1 MGKLEF
7 FFFNDL
13 LIDKM
18 MINYKNTL
26 IILMLITSLFGKEI
40 LAQETQAISVIVNDE
55 VISRYDVNQRVRLIL
70 VTSGIPPTE
79 ENLKRIETQSVK
91 ALINERIQLQEAS
104 KLEVPES
111 QEEIQLMLDRIARGN
126 QTTSEGIIENIT
138 SQGVKVD
145 TLINQIKSEL
155 LWNKIVRGRF
165 GSYIN
170 ISDDE
175 INIVYNRT
183 IESIN
188 KIQYDISEIFIGF
201 EDEREEK
208 ESKELADKLVEQL
221 KNDIAFEPVAQ
232 QFSQA
237 PSSGQGGRIG
247 WVSEGQ
253 LDQEIITGIE
263 NLLSSSISKPIKT
276 VNGYYIIKVNG
287 ISEEGGKNPMKNQYN
302 LTSVTFSKEDKD
314 SANDFSENFVSCKR
328 LESLLENYNEKEIN
342 VIGDRLLQE
351 LPTELHDE
359 LLKKDAGDTLS
370 PRLSEETIDIIL
382 ICDRKDDIGV
392 QVNKNTIEDNIYSQ
406 KLGMMSRR
414 HLRDLRRD
422 AVIEYR

>member
-1 MGKLEF
+1 
-7 FFFNDL
+7 
-13 LIDKM
+13 M

-145 TLINQIKSEL
+145 TLISQIKSEL

-221 KNDIAFEPVAQ
+221 KNGIAFEPVAQ

-287 ISEEGGKNPMKNQYN
+287 RSEEGGKNPMKNQYN

>member
-1 MGKLEF
+1 
-7 FFFNDL
+7 
-13 LIDKM
+13 M

-145 TLINQIKSEL
+145 TLISQIKSEL

-188 KIQYDISEIFIGF
+188 KIQYDVSEIFIGF

-351 LPTELHDE
+351 LPAELHDE

>member
-1 MGKLEF
+1 M
-7 FFFNDL
+7 
-13 LIDKM
+13 
-18 MINYKNTL
+18 
-26 IILMLITSLFGKEI
+26 
-40 LAQETQAISVIVNDE
+40 
-55 VISRYDVNQRVRLIL
+55 
-70 VTSGIPPTE
+70 PPT
-79 ENLKRIETQSVK
+79 LVKPVPKLRSLLRRINVVAFVDVVRVHETF
-91 ALINERIQLQEAS
+91 
-104 KLEVPES
+104 ES
-111 QEEIQLMLDRIARGN
+111 TDQ
-126 QTTSEGIIENIT
+126 
-138 SQGVKVD
+138 
-145 TLINQIKSEL
+145 
-155 LWNKIVRGRF
+155 
-165 GSYIN
+165 
-170 ISDDE
+170 
-175 INIVYNRT
+175 
-183 IESIN
+183 
-188 KIQYDISEIFIGF
+188 
-201 EDEREEK
+201 
-208 ESKELADKLVEQL
+208 
-221 KNDIAFEPVAQ
+221 
-232 QFSQA
+232 
-237 PSSGQGGRIG
+237 
-247 WVSEGQ
+247 GQ

-287 ISEEGGKNPMKNQYN
+287 RSEEGGKNPMKNQYN

>member
-1 MGKLEF
+1 
-7 FFFNDL
+7 
-13 LIDKM
+13 M

-40 LAQETQAISVIVNDE
+40 LAQETQSISVIVNDE

-145 TLINQIKSEL
+145 TLISQIKSEL

-175 INIVYNRT
+175 INTVYDRT

-287 ISEEGGKNPMKNQYN
+287 RSEEGGKNPMKNQYN

-370 PRLSEETIDIIL
+370 PRLFEETIDIIL

>member
-1 MGKLEF
+1 
-7 FFFNDL
+7 
-13 LIDKM
+13 M

-145 TLINQIKSEL
+145 TLISQIKSEL

-175 INIVYNRT
+175 INIVYDRT

-351 LPTELHDE
+351 LPAELHDE

>member
-1 MGKLEF
+1 
-7 FFFNDL
+7 
-13 LIDKM
+13 M

-40 LAQETQAISVIVNDE
+40 LAQETQSISVIVNDE

-145 TLINQIKSEL
+145 TLISQIKSEL

-175 INIVYNRT
+175 INIVYDRT

-287 ISEEGGKNPMKNQYN
+287 RSEEGGKNPMKNQYN

-328 LESLLENYNEKEIN
+328 LESLLEDYNEKEIN

>member
-1 MGKLEF
+1 
-7 FFFNDL
+7 
-13 LIDKM
+13 

-40 LAQETQAISVIVNDE
+40 LAQETQSISVIVNDE

-145 TLINQIKSEL
+145 TLISQIKSEL

-287 ISEEGGKNPMKNQYN
+287 RSEEGGKNPMKNQYN

>member
-1 MGKLEF
+1 
-7 FFFNDL
+7 
-13 LIDKM
+13 M

-40 LAQETQAISVIVNDE
+40 LAQETQSISVIVNDE

-145 TLINQIKSEL
+145 TLISQIKSEL

-175 INIVYNRT
+175 INIVYDRT

-287 ISEEGGKNPMKNQYN
+287 RSEEGGKNPMKNQYN
-302 LTSVTFSKEDKD
+302 LTSVTFSKEDKV